1 MVDQPVGFPTP
12 LPRKRP
18 ESVDPYWTE
27 SPWASRRWRRVLLGA
42 VGVALVLAVVTTIIV
57 VRARDNYL
65 AGTRALAAGQYD
77 IAIRRLSAADMVGRP
92 YADARTLL
100 AEAETLANGQAQ
112 YLSSLQRRLPPN
124 AATLTLRRA
133 ATLFQSGHYAAAEKL
148 VADVEVRV
156 PPAVAARLQ
165 TASNAAVAALLLL
178 NGAEQALAAGDTTAA
193 SRGAAAVLERFPAC
207 APAKALSA
215 EAARRVRAAPFAQ
228 RAATLA
234 AARHWSLARAA
245 ARTTLRIDPT
255 YPGMAFLL
263 ARINAAITKRNAAK
277 AKAAAAAAATAA
289 AAAAAANTATVTP
302 APVKSVAPQ
311 PPPP

>member
-1 MVDQPVGFPTP
+1 M
-12 LPRKRP
+12 
-18 ESVDPYWTE
+18 
-27 SPWASRRWRRVLLGA
+27 
-42 VGVALVLAVVTTIIV
+42 
-57 VRARDNYL
+57 
-65 AGTRALAAGQYD
+65 
-77 IAIRRLSAADMVGRP
+77 
-92 YADARTLL
+92 
-100 AEAETLANGQAQ
+100 
-112 YLSSLQRRLPPN
+112 
-124 AATLTLRRA
+124 
-133 ATLFQSGHYAAAEKL
+133 
-148 VADVEVRV
+148 
-156 PPAVAARLQ
+156 
-165 TASNAAVAALLLL
+165 

-215 EAARRVRAAPFAQ
+215 RRRGAARRALCP

-289 AAAAAANTATVTP
+289 AAAAAANTATVSP
-302 APVKSVAPQ
+302 RR
-311 PPPP
+311 